1 MIYMEIIKSLRLLIL
16 LISILF
22 LYSCEASDNSADIVL
37 TNGKIYTVND
47 NQPWVESIAIK
58 DGKFIFV
65 GKNKDIGQF
74 IGQNTKKHNLNNAM
88 VLPGIIDA
96 HTHPGSIAIRDNYDA
111 TKKSG
116 YPNMPYPASKQEIL
130 VWLEKYAKDNPE
142 LEMIVAGVWQ
152 VDIFGLDGPK
162 KEDLDQV
169 VPDRPVY
176 LLDDTGHSKW
186 VNSAFFRKFGIDKN
200 TPDPSPGVNIF
211 SRKLDGEPAGWIKE
225 AAVMPWFSERDYM
238 APDQPQLVENLY
250 KVLGHLS
257 KYGVT
262 LLYDGGNSG
271 AEDKVYA
278 AVKKLDDT
286 GRLPLRYEGTYHIRL
301 PDQVPIAI
309 SELKRLRSEYS
320 GDRLK
325 FNTIKIHY
333 DGVHEVRTSAIFEP
347 YSDDP
352 KNRGNTIFSGEVL
365 TDFILELHKEKI
377 DLHLHTNSE
386 RSAHIALNAV
396 EKARSIIGGRLDTR
410 ISTCHL
416 ELIHEDD
423 ISRFRE
429 LDVPANFTLHW
440 NGFGYLTGWK
450 KPIGAE
456 RAARRF
462 SIQALI
468 DDGATVSYSSD
479 TTGMTRLYRT
489 SPFFS
494 MQIGHNRQ
502 EVGAAPSSEILSPI
516 SERLA
521 LEDIVNGYTQGGA
534 YQLRYED
541 SLGSIEVGKE
551 ADLVVLDQ
559 NIFDVSRY
567 DISKTTPT
575 AVLIAG
581 EVIQGK
587 L

>member
-1 MIYMEIIKSLRLLIL
+1 MVIRATLISFFTIVILGVSACSPSNQQTADLIL
-16 LISILF
+16 
-22 LYSCEASDNSADIVL
+22 
-37 TNGKIYTVND
+37 TNAKIYTVDSMNT
-47 NQPWVESIAIK
+47 WAEAVAIK
-58 DGKFIFV
+58 EGKFIYV
-65 GKNKDIGQF
+65 GTEQNVGAF
-74 IGQNTKKHNLNNAM
+74 IGPQTKTYDLKEAM

-96 HTHPGSIAIRDNYDA
+96 HTHPGSIAIRDNYDS

-116 YPNMPYPASKQEIL
+116 YPNMPYPASKEEIL
-130 VWLEKYAKDNPE
+130 AWLENYSKKNPD

-152 VDIFGLDGPK
+152 IDTFGLTGPI

-169 VPDRPVY
+169 VPDRPVF

-200 TPDPSPGVNIF
+200 TPDPAPGVSIF
-211 SRKLDGEPAGWIKE
+211 SRKPDGEPAGWLKE

-238 APDQPQLVENLY
+238 APDQPQLVENLFR
-250 KVLGHLS
+250 VLSHLS
-257 KYGVT
+257 KHGVT

-286 GRLPLRYEGTYHIRL
+286 DRLPLRYEGTYHIRL
-301 PDQVPIAI
+301 PEQVPIAI

-352 KNRGNTIFSGEVL
+352 GNRGNTTFSGEVL
-365 TDFILELHKEKI
+365 TDFILELHEEKI
-377 DLHLHTNSE
+377 DLHLHTNSD

-396 EKARSIIGGRLDTR
+396 ENARNIIGKPLDTR
-410 ISTCHL
+410 VSTCHL

-440 NGFGYLTGWK
+440 NGIGYLTGWE

-494 MQIGHNRQ
+494 MQVGHNRQ
-502 EVGAAPSSEILSPI
+502 EVGAAPDSEILPPVN
-516 SERLA
+516 ERLS
-521 LEDIVNGYTQGGA
+521 LEDIIHGYTKGSA

-541 SLGSIEVGKE
+541 KLGSIEVGKI
-551 ADLVVLDQ
+551 ADLVILDQ
-559 NIFDVSRY
+559 NLFYIILY
-567 DISKTTPT
+567 NINEITPT
-575 AVLIAG
+575 AVILGG
-581 EVIQGK
+581 EIIQGI
-587 L
+587 LR